1 VFIKKVV
8 SQLVLAAFID
18 GIMVGKE
25 EKLDRVA
32 VSQQYLRLRFENG
45 DIALLVLFVH
55 RIFRLLAI
63 VV

>member
-25 EKLDRVA
+25 EKLDRV
-32 VSQQYLRLRFENG
+32 VKSQQYLRLRFGNG
-45 DIALLVLFVH
+45 DIAPCTTC
-55 RIFRLLAI
+55 IICAS
-63 VV
+63 